1 MICLDLQPY
10 SLVQDTGFKRLMN
23 HLAPNYSI
31 PNRTHFSTKV
41 VPLLYET
48 VKAKVKFELDNAK
61 YVSLTTDGWT
71 CQHNIKSFYSLTA
84 RFVTDTFELVH
95 VILQVKY
102 FPESHTAINIGKFI
116 NESLQSWDISPKK
129 VSVIVTDNAA
139 NMLSAI
145 KETQLTDGQHLSCV
159 IHTMQLCIENKLFKE
174 QRATSDAIAVFRSIA
189 GHFHHSSTAVAK
201 LQEIQKQLTLP
212 QHTIIQDVGT
222 RWNSTYYMLE
232 RFCEQKEA
240 IVLYIMSRQ
249 ERSKGNLKTPS
260 QQQWQLAEMLVCILK
275 QFERATNDLSS
286 NNACISQIIP
296 FIYSMEKYLNFAG
309 ETATGIKTVVEEL
322 KNEFSR
328 RFSMYKENVHLKI
341 AMILDPRFKLKFVDE
356 NNASVMKETLM
367 LEYFKFVNSSSENND
382 DKDGNS
388 SSTSSTS
395 PSPIHSDSDDSP
407 ARKRKLMSVDIY
419 SFFHDGILEDKEKE
433 RNVQRKGKSKRT
445 KSLKDKW

>member
-1 MICLDLQPY
+1 MYYFIYFRHHYMKFGQKKELWRHDHPKAQHLTKLIGEMICLDLQPY

-189 GHFHHSSTAVAK
+189 G
-201 LQEIQKQLTLP
+201 
-212 QHTIIQDVGT
+212 
-222 RWNSTYYMLE
+222 
-232 RFCEQKEA
+232 
-240 IVLYIMSRQ
+240 
-249 ERSKGNLKTPS
+249 
-260 QQQWQLAEMLVCILK
+260 
-275 QFERATNDLSS
+275 LSS
-286 NNACISQIIP
+286 
-296 FIYSMEKYLNFAG
+296 F
-309 ETATGIKTVVEEL
+309 
-322 KNEFSR
+322 
-328 RFSMYKENVHLKI
+328 
-341 AMILDPRFKLKFVDE
+341 
-356 NNASVMKETLM
+356 
-367 LEYFKFVNSSSENND
+367 
-382 DKDGNS
+382 
-388 SSTSSTS
+388 
-395 PSPIHSDSDDSP
+395 
-407 ARKRKLMSVDIY
+407 
-419 SFFHDGILEDKEKE
+419 
-433 RNVQRKGKSKRT
+433 
-445 KSLKDKW
+445 